1 MKRNIIS
8 VIVGLVSAMVVFFI
22 VETINSSLHPIAQTF
37 DYKDS
42 IAGKAFHKHQ
52 PLTLW
57 LFVLAGWI
65 IGSALCGF
73 IIKLVSKNENKK
85 LPITAGSILT
95 FSAIANFFFL
105 PHPAWFIIVGLLIF
119 IPSTLL
125 GHNSYKLKSNG

>member
-8 VIVGLVSAMVVFFI
+8 VIVGLVSAIAVFLI
-22 VETINSSLHPIAQTF
+22 AETINSSLHPIPQTL

-42 IAGKAFHKHQ
+42 IAVKAFHKNQ

-73 IIKLVSKNENKK
+73 LIKLISKNENKK

-95 FSAIANFFFL
+95 LSAMANFFLL

-125 GHNSYKLKSNG
+125 GHNSYNLKSNG